1 LRGYSLGSK
10 VKKRQDK
17 GKMVNK
23 LKEFFRDVKVE
34 VKKVVFPTK
43 EELIGSTWVVIITVI
58 VISLFL
64 GIVDLGLTKL
74 VGIALR

>member
-1 LRGYSLGSK
+1 MLNK
-10 VKKRQDK
+10 V
-17 GKMVNK
+17 
-23 LKEFFRDVKVE
+23 KEFFKEVKTE

-58 VISLFL
+58 IISLFL
-64 GIVDLGLTKL
+64 GIIDLGLSKI